1 VTSARA
7 GRSLGIVIAVL
18 AGAIFVSTASAA
30 STHAEYIA
38 QVDPI
43 CAASI
48 QAQGVAQRGIGHLIH
63 KERFRAAARKFRH
76 TNRAFATGVEQVA
89 ALPPPS
95 EDAQL
100 IATWVQLLR
109 AQLPLADRAAK
120 ALAHGHVGKAMARLF
135 RVSDAAKHYVVNFG
149 FSSCQDF

>member
-1 VTSARA
+1 
-7 GRSLGIVIAVL
+7 VIAVL

-30 STHAEYIA
+30 STRAEYIPH
-38 QVDPI
+38 VDPI

-48 QAQGVAQRGIGHLIH
+48 QAEGVAQRGIGHLIH
-63 KERFRAAARKFRH
+63 KERFKAAARKFRH

-89 ALPPPS
+89 AVPPPS

-109 AQLPLADRAAK
+109 AELPLADRAAK
-120 ALAHGHVGKAMARLF
+120 ALSHGHTGKALVRLF
-135 RVSDAAKHYVVNFG
+135 RASDTAKAYVANFG